1 MKKPDFNIRND
12 ENKTCKTE
20 TFGDCASCKEFE
32 NYIQVASE
40 TRKRYREEKEKK
52 WDDDELVVLVDMQ
65 KVSMMPRMP
74 GPNIVVFCKRHY
86 SMNSLL
92 QLEDLYRD
100 GRRKPLVFY
109 GMRLSREDERK
120 M

>member
-20 TFGDCASCKEFE
+20 TLGDCASCKEFE

-40 TRKRYREEKEKK
+40 TKKRYREEKEKK
-52 WDDDELVVLVDMQ
+52 WDDNELVVLVDMQ